1 MQIYYSPLKDKVCVC
16 VRVHLEVLRSCFF
29 LFVFSYLFF
38 TISTSLFLKTFGLW
52 SHGLLWKLRKFR
64 NKWFLFRWQVITEE
78 ISGLSSL
85 AVNDF
90 KTGLSFHGVKRMCEF
105 SFGSKKKII
114 KERVSVSERFPAN
127 RLVWFITRMCGFAFL
142 VPLFVLIS
150 QRKVWEN
157 CCTRNSLSLCLHEQ
171 KKTSDVIKHHRM
183 VKTLPWWCY
192 HEWDL

>member
-1 MQIYYSPLKDKVCVC
+1 MQIYYYYY
-16 VRVHLEVLRSCFF
+16 RSCFF
-29 LFVFSYLFF
+29 LFVFSYSLF

-64 NKWFLFRWQVITEE
+64 NKLFLFRWKVITEE

-90 KTGLSFHGVKRMCEF
+90 KTSLSFHGVKRMCEF
-105 SFGSKKKII
+105 SFGSKKKNI

-157 CCTRNSLSLCLHEQ
+157 CRTRNSLSLSPRAE
-171 KKTSDVIKHHRM
+171 KN
-183 VKTLPWWCY
+183 
-192 HEWDL
+192 